1 MQKKNSI
8 KGETGDDDQ
17 EEEAVDES
25 DEDGESFDPFMMED
39 RTFFC
44 SELVAK
50 AYKVMG
56 IMQNDVAS
64 STFLPK
70 NFTKKH
76 DNCLGLKEGVSLGD
90 EMFIYRTSD

>member
-1 MQKKNSI
+1 
-8 KGETGDDDQ
+8 
-17 EEEAVDES
+17 
-25 DEDGESFDPFMMED
+25 MMED

-56 IMQNDVAS
+56 IMENDVAS

-70 NFTKKH
+70 DFTKKH
-76 DNCLGLKEGVSLGD
+76 DNCLGLTEGVSLGD
-90 EMFIYRTSD
+90 EM